1 MSSNSHPLTIC
12 AAASGLLA
20 LGAAIATPAAA
31 EAYRCTN
38 QETGHSYVA
47 SQNVPGDKCAPTK
60 TAASPTTAPPDFPP
74 EFKAEL
80 AAAIQAAKADAA
92 SKVRTDGLALGMTA
106 DAAKASPCGK
116 PRDVQRITTES
127 GVGERWAYSG
137 RKSLYFENGAL
148 TAIVE

>member
-1 MSSNSHPLTIC
+1 MSRTNHSPTIG

-20 LGAAIATPAAA
+20 LGAAIATPAGA

-38 QETGHSYVA
+38 QETGQSYIV
-47 SQNVPGDKCAPTK
+47 SQNVPGDKCSPTK
-60 TAASPTTAPPDFPP
+60 APASAVAAPSDFPP

-92 SKVRTDGLALGMTA
+92 SRVRSDGLALGMA
-106 DAAKASPCGK
+106 VDAAKASSWGK
-116 PRDVQRITTES
+116 PRDVRRITTKS
-127 GVGERWAYSG
+127 GVWERWSYSG